1 MPPHQPVTLI
11 RQSPLWRYVRVSFSQ
26 VVQHTLK
33 MAKAP
38 KGQVAVVLMDDAT
51 IAEIN
56 HQFRSKNK
64 PTNVLSFP
72 SDEAGELGDILL
84 AYETIA
90 REAAEQGKSLK
101 AHITHLLVHG
111 TLHLL
116 GYDHETDEDANI
128 MESLEIAICSQLG
141 IDNPYETR

>member
-1 MPPHQPVTLI
+1 MTLI
-11 RQSPLWRYVRVSFSQ
+11 RQSPLWRYVRLPFAE

-33 MAKAP
+33 AAKAP
-38 KGQVAVVLMDDAT
+38 KGAVAIVLMDDDA
-51 IAEIN
+51 IRDIN
-56 HQFRSKNK
+56 HQFRGKNK

-72 SDEAGELGDILL
+72 SDEKGELGDILL

-90 REAAEQGKSLK
+90 REAADQGKSMK
-101 AHITHLLVHG
+101 AHTTHLLVHG

-116 GYDHETDEDANI
+116 GYDHETDEQAKV
-128 MESLEIAICSQLG
+128 MESLEISICAQLG